1 MTNDYLGAH
10 RRRPWALRPLVEEIR
25 LVRRVRDR
33 LVENAQ
39 RQGMTADKAHVVAKV
54 VLYREFLQRPYPTP
68 TP

>member
-1 MTNDYLGAH
+1 M
-10 RRRPWALRPLVEEIR
+10 
-25 LVRRVRDR
+25 RRVRDR